1 VLGTHRNFD
10 DTASVVSKRS
20 SDTEMPTSPESEG
33 TPAAPMNAA
42 EALRARLRAVAQA
55 EQSKREP
62 EPPPAPAKA
71 AEPTGSSGLWEAPKA
86 QVEEPISQFL
96 IPVNEEPLRPHER
109 VAVAPAVRSPL
120 PPARAVSLP
129 AEPPP
134 AEVHRVPLDQH
145 IETLL
150 TLLRTE
156 ELDEAIAQQDAP
168 TRDSGDSTIR
178 SRWHLTKELLG
189 VAKSLPPRVTQVLA
203 TAIGRDNLEGAKP
216 ELVAY
221 RETEPKLARDA
232 DVVLRTRA
240 KSIQRAVAGALY
252 VEPIVYTPPAQ
263 FQPAPNY
270 ESPKSGSG
278 LNFVWVGVIIVFA
291 IIRFASRSNSSSSY
305 DYSYTPSYDYSSSY
319 DDYQRTAALMEAMEA
334 NRQAAAAVP
343 AIAPVSPYEE
353 PYELD
358 KEASQE
364 TLVDEIERSLLVLRE
379 NGWLTDAQSE
389 KMTDFWVTSPYHSE
403 CKEARTAMKAW
414 EKLKMSDELPLAKRH
429 IKAIRDRVDT
439 LCPATK
445 KKATKKKAAPV
456 EKMELSDTPPQ

>member
-1 VLGTHRNFD
+1 
-10 DTASVVSKRS
+10 
-20 SDTEMPTSPESEG
+20 MPTSPDPEG

-42 EALRARLRAVAQA
+42 EALRARLRAVAQV
-55 EQSKREP
+55 EQSKRGAEP
-62 EPPPAPAKA
+62 VPPPAPAKV

-86 QVEEPISQFL
+86 QVEEPISPFL
-96 IPVNEEPLRPHER
+96 IPIDEPLRPHER
-109 VAVAPAVRSPL
+109 VAVAPVLRAPL

-134 AEVHRVPLDQH
+134 VEVHRVSLEQH

-156 ELDEAIAQQDAP
+156 EVDEAIAQQDAP

-178 SRWHLTKELLG
+178 SRWHLTRELLG

-216 ELVAY
+216 DLVAY
-221 RETEPKLARDA
+221 RENEPKLARES

-240 KSIQRAVAGALY
+240 KSIQRGVAGALY

-270 ESPKSGSG
+270 ESPKSSG
-278 LNFVWVGVIIVFA
+278 ANFIWVGAVIVLA
-291 IIRFASRSNSSSSY
+291 IIRFASSNRSSSY
-305 DYSYTPSYDYSSSY
+305 DYSYTPSYNYNSSPYS

-334 NRQAAAAVP
+334 NRQAAVIPAV
-343 AIAPVSPYEE
+343 APVSPYEE
-353 PYELD
+353 PDVLD

-364 TLVDEIERSLLVLRE
+364 LLVDQIERSLLVLRE
-379 NGWLTDAQSE
+379 NGWLTTAQSE

-403 CKEARTAMKAW
+403 CKDARAAMKAW

-429 IKAIRDRVDT
+429 IKAIRGRVDT

-445 KKATKKKAAPV
+445 KKAAKKKAAPV
-456 EKMELSDTPPQ
+456 EKMELTDTPPQ